1 MEAPLKQ
8 KICVISF
15 DHWNYDKHITAAL
28 NNYGIDSFHIKIG
41 CFKYKNRWERIQN
54 SFYKIFLGKNP
65 KLKKRQDYIL
75 EMLKEK
81 GHQDQILVI
90 NPELIDKE
98 YHLEIK
104 KFTNKYIAYLYDSVS
119 RCPVKHLLE
128 GIFDEI
134 FSFDKEDITTYG
146 FLPITNYIY
155 FDKPSIPVSPKQ
167 NFIYIGSIDNRLEYL
182 QKFSEILKK
191 QNQTFAFYAIGKKAY
206 LNRLKQLFLGKNKNI
221 IFRKN
226 RFNQNETLQM
236 YNESETIVDL
246 VRDNQSGLS
255 FRIFEAIGLQ
265 KNIITNNK
273 SIVDYDIY
281 SSGKIVYLDDFLKID
296 KIPFSQSNYSEELR
310 EKYHIN
316 NWVRTVFKL
325 SYDKH

>member
-1 MEAPLKQ
+1 MKQ

-15 DHWNYDKHITAAL
+15 DHWNYDKHIVTAL
-28 NNYGIDSFHIKIG
+28 NEYGVDSFHIKIG
-41 CFKYKNRWERIQN
+41 NFKYKNTWERIQN
-54 SFYKIFLGKNP
+54 TFSKVFLGKNP

-81 GHQDQILVI
+81 GHQNQILVI

-104 KFTNKYIAYLYDSVS
+104 KSTDKYIAYLYDSVS
-119 RCPVKHLLE
+119 RCPVKHLLD

-134 FSFDKEDITTYG
+134 FSFDKIDISTYG
-146 FLPITNYIY
+146 FSPITNYIY
-155 FDKPSIPVSPKQ
+155 FDKPAIINKPKQ
-167 NFIYIGSIDNRLEYL
+167 NFIYIGSIDNRLTYL
-182 QKFSEILKK
+182 NDFGEHLKK
-191 QNQTFAFYAIGKKAY
+191 QKQSFKFYAIGKKAFV
-206 LNRLKQLFLGKNKNI
+206 NQLKQLFLGKNKNI
-221 IFRKN
+221 IFKKN

-265 KNIITNNK
+265 KNVITNNK
-273 SIVDYDIY
+273 SIETYDIFEAH
-281 SSGKIVYLDDFLKID
+281 KIKVISDTSKNIVFSDAVYPENIIK
-296 KIPFSQSNYSEELR
+296 
-310 EKYHIN
+310 KYHIR
-316 NWVRTVFKL
+316 NWIVTVFNL
-325 SYDKH
+325 NYDK